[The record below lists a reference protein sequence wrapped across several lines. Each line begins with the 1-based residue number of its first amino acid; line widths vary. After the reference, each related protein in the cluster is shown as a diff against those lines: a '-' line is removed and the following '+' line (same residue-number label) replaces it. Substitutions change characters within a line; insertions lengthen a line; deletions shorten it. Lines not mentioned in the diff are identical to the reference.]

1 MEVLPQALSP
11 QPPSGLYTLEIP
23 SEGQRLKMEMENGG
37 RLTAQSGCLQMQK
50 QRTLAEIKDH
60 CEKVFAD
67 AKAEI
72 EQARQIARECRE
84 LTAQMKRCRDELKHE
99 RVRSLKLRENSERTL
114 LRTQLRDSVL

>member
-1 MEVLPQALSP
+1 MTGRDFRGHVNR
-11 QPPSGLYTLEIP
+11 
-23 SEGQRLKMEMENGG
+23 SERL
-37 RLTAQSGCLQMQK
+37 LQMQK

-99 RVRSLKLRENSERTL
+99 RVRSSKLRDNSERTL
-114 LRTQLRDSVL
+114 LRTQESFRPPAQ